1 MTKKKLTIK
10 DIQDKKHGGTK
21 FGMVTV
27 YDYQMASLIE
37 ESTCEMILV
46 GDSLGMIVQG
56 YEGTTHVNI
65 EDMEYH
71 LKAVRKGAPNTFVVA
86 DMSFMSYHASKEEAI
101 RNAGKLMKLGAD
113 CVKMEGGL
121 GIMDKIKAVTEIG
134 IPVMAHIGLTP
145 QTAAALGGFKLQG
158 KDQETAERLV
168 KEALAAEEAGAFLV
182 LIELIPAELNEYI
195 NEKLS
200 VPVISTGSG
209 SSAAGFNLN
218 AYDML
223 GIFGDFKPRFVRQY
237 AQMRQPMIDAFNAW
251 DADVRSGSYP
261 APEEAFHI
269 KKEDLPKID
278 KTG

>member
-10 DIQDKKHGGTK
+10 EIMDKKHEGEK

-27 YDYQMASLIE
+27 YDYQMATLVD
-37 ESTCEMILV
+37 ESSCEMILV

-71 LKAVRKGAPNTFVVA
+71 LKAVRKGAPNTFIVA
-86 DMSFMSYHASKEEAI
+86 DMSFMSYQASKEEAI

-121 GIMDKIKAVTEIG
+121 GIMDKIKAVSEVG

-145 QTAAALGGFKLQG
+145 QTAAAIGGFKLQG
-158 KDQETAERLV
+158 KNKDTAERLI
-168 KEALAAEEAGAFLV
+168 KEALAAEEAGAFCV
-182 LIELIPAELNEYI
+182 LIELIPSELNDYI
-195 NEKLS
+195 NSKLT
-200 VPVISTGSG
+200 VPVMSTGSG
-209 SSAAGFNLN
+209 PSAVGFNLN

-223 GIFGDFKPRFVRQY
+223 GIFSDFKPRFVRQY
-237 AQMRQPMIDAFNAW
+237 AKMRQDMIDAFSAW
-251 DADVRSGSYP
+251 DKDVKSGSYP
-261 APEEAFHI
+261 APEEAFHMSE
-269 KKEDLPKID
+269 EDIPKID
-278 KTG
+278 

>member
-1 MTKKKLTIK
+1 MLKKKLTIQE
-10 DIQDKKHGGTK
+10 IMDKKNNGNK
-21 FGMVTV
+21 IAMVTV
-27 YDYQMASLIE
+27 YDHQMASLVD
-37 ESTCEMILV
+37 ESDCEMILV

-56 YEGTTHVNI
+56 FEGTTHVNM

-71 LKAVRKGAPNTFVVA
+71 LKCVRKGAPNTFVVA
-86 DMSFMSYHASKEEAI
+86 DMSFMSYQASKEEAI

-121 GIMDKIKAVTEIG
+121 GIMDKIKAVTEVG

-145 QTAAALGGFKLQG
+145 QTAAAIGGFKLQG
-158 KDQETAERLV
+158 KNQTTAEKLV

-195 NEKLS
+195 NEKLK

-237 AQMRQPMIDAFNAW
+237 AQMRQEIIDAFSAW
-251 DADVRSGSYP
+251 NADVASGSYP
-261 APEEAFHI
+261 SPEEAFHM
-269 KKEDLPKID
+269 KKEDIPKID
-278 KTG
+278 

>member
-1 MTKKKLTIK
+1 MAKKKLTIK
-10 DIQDKKHGGTK
+10 EIQDKKHSGTK

-27 YDYQMASLIE
+27 YDHQMASLVE
-37 ESTCEMILV
+37 ESNCEMILV

-158 KDQETAERLV
+158 KNQETAERLV

-195 NEKLS
+195 NGKLT

-278 KTG
+278 

>member
-10 DIQDKKHGGTK
+10 EIQDKKHSGTK

-27 YDYQMASLIE
+27 YDHQMASLVE
-37 ESTCEMILV
+37 ESNCEMILV

-56 YEGTTHVNI
+56 FEGTTHVNI

-86 DMSFMSYHASKEEAI
+86 DMSFMSYHASKEDAI

-158 KDQETAERLV
+158 KNQETAERLV

-195 NEKLS
+195 NEKLT

-237 AQMRQPMIDAFNAW
+237 AQLRQPMIDAFNAW
-251 DADVRSGSYP
+251 DADVRNGSYP

-278 KTG
+278 

>member
-1 MTKKKLTIK
+1 MAKKKLTIK
-10 DIQDKKHGGTK
+10 DIQDKKHSGTK

-27 YDYQMASLIE
+27 YDHQMASLVE
-37 ESTCEMILV
+37 ESNCEMILV

-56 YEGTTHVNI
+56 YEGTTHVDI

-86 DMSFMSYHASKEEAI
+86 DMSFMSYHASKEDAI

-158 KDQETAERLV
+158 KNQETAERLV

-195 NEKLS
+195 NEKLT

-278 KTG
+278 

>member
-10 DIQDKKHGGTK
+10 EIQDKKHSGTK

-27 YDYQMASLIE
+27 YDHQMASLVE
-37 ESTCEMILV
+37 ESNCEMILV

-56 YEGTTHVNI
+56 FEGTTHVNI

-86 DMSFMSYHASKEEAI
+86 DMSFMSYHASKEDAI

-158 KDQETAERLV
+158 KNQETAERLV

-195 NEKLS
+195 NEKLT

-237 AQMRQPMIDAFNAW
+237 AQLRQPMIDAFNAW

-278 KTG
+278 

>member
-1 MTKKKLTIK
+1 MAKKKLTIK
-10 DIQDKKHGGTK
+10 DIQDKKHSGTK

-27 YDYQMASLIE
+27 YDHQMASLVE
-37 ESTCEMILV
+37 ESNCEMILV

-56 YEGTTHVNI
+56 YEGTTHVDI

-86 DMSFMSYHASKEEAI
+86 DMSFMSYHASKEDAI

-121 GIMDKIKAVTEIG
+121 GVMDKIKAVTEIG

-158 KDQETAERLV
+158 KNQETAERLV

-195 NEKLS
+195 NEKLT

-278 KTG
+278 

>member
-1 MTKKKLTIK
+1 MAKKKLTIK
-10 DIQDKKHGGTK
+10 DIQDKKHSGTK

-27 YDYQMASLIE
+27 YDHQMASLVE
-37 ESTCEMILV
+37 ESNCEMILV

-158 KDQETAERLV
+158 KNQETAERLV

-195 NEKLS
+195 NEKLT

-278 KTG
+278 

>member
-278 KTG
+278 

>member
-10 DIQDKKHGGTK
+10 EIQDKKHSGTK

-27 YDYQMASLIE
+27 YDHQMASLVE
-37 ESTCEMILV
+37 ESNCEMILV

-56 YEGTTHVNI
+56 FEGTTHVNI

-86 DMSFMSYHASKEEAI
+86 DMSFMSYHASKEDAI

-158 KDQETAERLV
+158 KNQETAERLV

-195 NEKLS
+195 NEKLT

-237 AQMRQPMIDAFNAW
+237 AQLRQSMIDAFNAW

-278 KTG
+278 